1 MQVVWEADTPDF
13 HKRKRAA
20 RACLSCQK
28 RKKKCRHTFQ
38 DAAGDG
44 VGEDESHDSMVGD
57 ISGDFAPPRQAEIIR
72 FVGDTNPESILTD
85 ISNRSK
91 GATRPHRLGTWIEP
105 SAGEDQEHLPT
116 AVPAE
121 ASNPTL
127 GGLAA
132 PIGKKDQRRMNIHQ
146 ERYLRDIG
154 AFRVLPQQTQDVLIT
169 LYFSCIDP
177 VLPLF
182 DDGTFLQKFRQG
194 SASNLL
200 INAVCL
206 VSCKTEDATNYL
218 RLSPDGP
225 VLPPFT
231 FARALYAGLEA
242 AMKADLEPDRI
253 TKVQILAL
261 LSLHN
266 DGPNGI
272 EDSSIH
278 LTQAIHHAHTA
289 AIQVHYSGERPEGH
303 PRMLYWCL
311 WSLDKINASL
321 AGRPVTIADRD
332 IGITRPILENEPIFQ
347 GFIMWLTISDLLAQ
361 VIAYYRPMASQDA
374 TGWEEDFPTFH
385 QVIDAHSFH
394 TLQQSH
400 QGRAIRH
407 VAMIFALIESSIRY
421 SRNLLQYRRNTNMQ
435 SWRCHNPIVPAAGEG
450 SGTHPRDCHSS
461 WHRPTHPTTS
471 SCAICS
477 VAVVDCSL
485 SASAGQ

>member
-1 MQVVWEADTPDF
+1 MGENDSRDSVVGGA
-13 HKRKRAA
+13 
-20 RACLSCQK
+20 
-28 RKKKCRHTFQ
+28 
-38 DAAGDG
+38 
-44 VGEDESHDSMVGD
+44 VGQYASS
-57 ISGDFAPPRQAEIIR
+57 RRTEIIR

-91 GATRPHRLGTWIEP
+91 GATRPNRLGTWIEP
-105 SAGEDQEHLPT
+105 SAGEDQEQTPAAT
-116 AVPAE
+116 PAE
-121 ASNPTL
+121 ANNPDKTEI
-127 GGLAA
+127 AS
-132 PIGKKDQRRMNIHQ
+132 PTEKKRERQMNIHL
-146 ERYLRDIG
+146 ERYLRRTG
-154 AFRVLPQQTQDVLIT
+154 AFRVLPRQTQDVLIT

-182 DDGTFLQKFRQG
+182 DDGMFLDQFRHG

-200 INAVCL
+200 INAICL
-206 VSCKTEDATNYL
+206 ASCKTEDATDHL
-218 RLSPDGP
+218 QLTEHGP
-225 VLPPFT
+225 VIPPLT
-231 FARALYAGLEA
+231 FARALYAGLEG

-332 IGITRPILENEPIFQ
+332 IGITRPILENEPIFK

-361 VIAYYRPMASQDA
+361 VIAFYRPIASQDA

-385 QVIDAHSFH
+385 QIVDPHYFR
-394 TLQQSH
+394 TVQQSH
-400 QGRAIRH
+400 QGK
-407 VAMIFALIESSIRY
+407 
-421 SRNLLQYRRNTNMQ
+421 
-435 SWRCHNPIVPAAGEG
+435 
-450 SGTHPRDCHSS
+450 
-461 WHRPTHPTTS
+461 
-471 SCAICS
+471 
-477 VAVVDCSL
+477 
-485 SASAGQ
+485 

>member
-38 DAAGDG
+38 DASGDG
-44 VGEDESHDSMVGD
+44 MGENDSHDSFVVGA
-57 ISGDFAPPRQAEIIR
+57 IGEFAPRHTEIIR

-91 GATRPHRLGTWIEP
+91 GASRPNRLGTWIEP
-105 SAGEDQEHLPT
+105 SAGEDQEQTP
-116 AVPAE
+116 AAMPAE
-121 ASNPTL
+121 ANCPTQN
-127 GGLAA
+127 AVA
-132 PIGKKDQRRMNIHQ
+132 TPPEKKDPRRMNIHQ
-146 ERYLRDIG
+146 ERYLRDNG
-154 AFRVLPQQTQDVLIT
+154 AFRVLPRQTQDVLMT

-182 DDGTFLQKFRQG
+182 DDGMFLHQFRHG

-200 INAVCL
+200 INAICL
-206 VSCKTEDATNYL
+206 ASCKTEDATDYL
-218 RLSPDGP
+218 RLTEDGP
-225 VLPPFT
+225 ILPPFT
-231 FARALYAGLEA
+231 FARALYAGLEG

-253 TKVQILAL
+253 TKIQILAL

-272 EDSSIH
+272 EESSIH

-347 GFIMWLTISDLLAQ
+347 GFIMWLTISDLLAK
-361 VIAYYRPMASQDA
+361 VIAFYRPTASQDA
-374 TGWEEDFPTFH
+374 SGWEEDFPAFH
-385 QVIDAHSFH
+385 QIVDTHYFRA
-394 TLQQSH
+394 LQQSH
-400 QGRAIRH
+400 RGTQ
-407 VAMIFALIESSIRY
+407 FYALFWTLTNTRVLRY
-421 SRNLLQYRRNTNMQ
+421 SRDLLQYRCNLGM
-435 SWRCHNPIVPAAGEG
+435 
-450 SGTHPRDCHSS
+450 
-461 WHRPTHPTTS
+461 
-471 SCAICS
+471 
-477 VAVVDCSL
+477 
-485 SASAGQ
+485 

>member
-20 RACLSCQK
+20 RACSSCQK

-38 DAAGDG
+38 DASGDG
-44 VGEDESHDSMVGD
+44 MGENDPHDSIIGGAA
-57 ISGDFAPPRQAEIIR
+57 SDFAPHQTEIIR

-85 ISNRSK
+85 ISNRPK
-91 GATRPHRLGTWIEP
+91 GAPRPHRLGTWIEP
-105 SAGEDQEHLPT
+105 SAGGDQEHSP
-116 AVPAE
+116 ASMPAE
-121 ASNPTL
+121 LTNPAQ
-127 GGLAA
+127 GAVAA
-132 PIGKKDQRRMNIHQ
+132 PAEKKDQRRMSIHQ
-146 ERYLRDIG
+146 ERYLRGIG
-154 AFRVLPQQTQDVLIT
+154 AFRVLPQRTQDVLVT

-182 DDGTFLQKFRQG
+182 DDGMFLHQFRQG

-200 INAVCL
+200 INAICL
-206 VSCKTEDATNYL
+206 VSCKTEDATGYL
-218 RLSPDGP
+218 RLTENGP
-225 VLPPFT
+225 ILPPFT
-231 FARALYAGLEA
+231 FARALYAGLEG

-272 EDSSIH
+272 EESSIH

-332 IGITRPILENEPIFQ
+332 IGITRPVLENEPIFQ
-347 GFIMWLTISDLLAQ
+347 GFIMWLIISDLLAK
-361 VIAYYRPMASQDA
+361 VIAYYRPIASQDA
-374 TGWEEDFPTFH
+374 TGWEENFPTFH
-385 QVIDAHSFH
+385 QVVDTNCFQ

-400 QGRAIRH
+400 QGRQ
-407 VAMIFALIESSIRY
+407 FCAL
-421 SRNLLQYRRNTNMQ
+421 LWVL
-435 SWRCHNPIVPAAGEG
+435 H
-450 SGTHPRDCHSS
+450 
-461 WHRPTHPTTS
+461 
-471 SCAICS
+471 
-477 VAVVDCSL
+477 
-485 SASAGQ
+485 

>member
-20 RACLSCQK
+20 RACLSCQR

-38 DAAGDG
+38 DTSADSLGENDAHGSITGDG
-44 VGEDESHDSMVGD
+44 SGE
-57 ISGDFAPPRQAEIIR
+57 FAPPTQTEIIR

-85 ISNRSK
+85 ISNRSE

-105 SAGEDQEHLPT
+105 STGEDQGHLPG
-116 AVPAE
+116 AMQAE
-121 ASNPTL
+121 VNSSAP
-127 GGLAA
+127 GARAA
-132 PIGKKDQRRMNIHQ
+132 PSEKDQQHRMNVHQ

-182 DDGTFLQKFRQG
+182 DDGMFLHQFRHG

-200 INAVCL
+200 INAICL
-206 VSCKTEDATNYL
+206 VSCKTEDATPYL
-218 RLSPDGP
+218 RLTQGRP
-225 VLPPFT
+225 VLPPFA
-231 FARALYAGLEA
+231 FARALYAGLEG

-272 EDSSIH
+272 EESSIH

-332 IGITRPILENEPIFQ
+332 IGITRPIIENEPIFK

-361 VIAYYRPMASQDA
+361 VIAFYRPIASQDA
-374 TGWEEDFPTFH
+374 TGWEEGFPAFH
-385 QVIDAHSFH
+385 QVIDTHHFRS
-394 TLQQSH
+394 LQQSH
-400 QGRAIRH
+400 QGRQ
-407 VAMIFALIESSIRY
+407 L
-421 SRNLLQYRRNTNMQ
+421 
-435 SWRCHNPIVPAAGEG
+435 
-450 SGTHPRDCHSS
+450 
-461 WHRPTHPTTS
+461 
-471 SCAICS
+471 CAI
-477 VAVVDCSL
+477 
-485 SASAGQ
+485 

>member
-1 MQVVWEADTPDF
+1 M
-13 HKRKRAA
+13 
-20 RACLSCQK
+20 
-28 RKKKCRHTFQ
+28 
-38 DAAGDG
+38 
-44 VGEDESHDSMVGD
+44 GENDPHDSMVGSVLRD
-57 ISGDFAPPRQAEIIR
+57 YISSHRTEIIR

-85 ISNRSK
+85 ISNRST
-91 GATRPHRLGTWIEP
+91 GATRPNRLGTWIDP
-105 SAGEDQEHLPT
+105 SAGEDQEQTP
-116 AVPAE
+116 AAMPAE
-121 ASNPTL
+121 ANNSDKKAI
-127 GGLAA
+127 AA
-132 PIGKKDQRRMNIHQ
+132 PTEKKGKRRMNIHQ

-154 AFRVLPQQTQDVLIT
+154 AFRVLPRQTQDMLIT

-182 DDGTFLQKFRQG
+182 DDGMFLHQFRHG

-200 INAVCL
+200 INAICL
-206 VSCKTEDATNYL
+206 ASCKTEDATDYL
-218 RLSPDGP
+218 RLTEDGP
-225 VLPPFT
+225 VIPPLT
-231 FARALYAGLEA
+231 FARALYAGLEGA
-242 AMKADLEPDRI
+242 LKADLEPDRI

-361 VIAYYRPMASQDA
+361 VIAFYRPIASQDA
-374 TGWEEDFPTFH
+374 TGWEEGFPTFH
-385 QVIDAHSFH
+385 QIVDPHCFR

-400 QGRAIRH
+400 QGKWFCAVVGILADWRDFRH
-407 VAMIFALIESSIRY
+407 
-421 SRNLLQYRRNTNMQ
+421 SRDLLSYRCDTRMPRR
-435 SWRCHNPIVPAAGEG
+435 RCHNPFVSTAGYS
-450 SGTHPRDCHSS
+450 SGANTGDCHSS
-461 WHRPTHPTTS
+461 RYRPAYSPTST
-471 SCAICS
+471 CAIRGIT
-477 VAVVDCSL
+477 VTDGSL
-485 SASAGQ
+485 STAARQ

>member
-38 DAAGDG
+38 DATGDG
-44 VGEDESHDSMVGD
+44 LGENDHLVGEAGGE
-57 ISGDFAPPRQAEIIR
+57 FAPPHQTEIIR
-72 FVGDTNPESILTD
+72 FVGNTNPESILTD

-91 GATRPHRLGTWIEP
+91 GATRPNRLGTWIEP
-105 SAGEDQEHLPT
+105 SASEDQEHVPT
-116 AVPAE
+116 TMPVE
-121 ASNPTL
+121 AMNPTT
-127 GGLAA
+127 GTLAA
-132 PIGKKDQRRMNIHQ
+132 PPEKKDQRRMNIHQ

-182 DDGTFLQKFRQG
+182 DDGIFLHQFRHG
-194 SASNLL
+194 SASNFL
-200 INAVCL
+200 INAICL
-206 VSCKTEDATNYL
+206 VACKTEDATNYL
-218 RLSPDGP
+218 RLVHDGP
-225 VLPPFT
+225 VLPPFA
-231 FARALYAGLEA
+231 FARALYVGLEG
-242 AMKADLEPDRI
+242 AMKADLEADRI

-266 DGPNGI
+266 DGPNGV
-272 EDSSIH
+272 EESSIH
-278 LTQAIHHAHTA
+278 LTEAIHHAHTA

-311 WSLDKINASL
+311 WSLDKINASV

-347 GFIMWLTISDLLAQ
+347 GFIMWLAVSDLLAQ
-361 VIAYYRPMASQDA
+361 VISYYRPISSQDA
-374 TGWEEDFPTFH
+374 TGWEADFPAFH
-385 QVIDAHSFH
+385 QLIDVQFFR

-400 QGRAIRH
+400 QGRQLR
-407 VAMIFALIESSIRY
+407 S
-421 SRNLLQYRRNTNMQ
+421 QKWYRR
-435 SWRCHNPIVPAAGEG
+435 
-450 SGTHPRDCHSS
+450 
-461 WHRPTHPTTS
+461 
-471 SCAICS
+471 
-477 VAVVDCSL
+477 
-485 SASAGQ
+485 